1 MRSWSQKRL
10 RKDREIM
17 KVAVL
22 DINGKD
28 TGRKA
33 DLSNDVFAIEPN
45 NHAVYLDVK
54 QYLANQRQGTHK
66 AKERAEIV
74 GSTRKIKKQKG
85 TGTARAGSIKS
96 GVFKGGG
103 RIFGPRPRNYGFKL
117 NKNVKRLARKSALTI
132 KAQEKAITVL
142 EDFNFEAP
150 KTKEFTAVLKAL
162 NLESKKSLF
171 VLGAP
176 NNNVYLSSRNLKGSE
191 VITNSELSTYKIL
204 NATQVVLLESAVE
217 GIESNL
223 SK

>member
-1 MRSWSQKRL
+1 
-10 RKDREIM
+10 M

-28 TGRKA
+28 TGRKIE
-33 DLSNDVFAIEPN
+33 LSNDVFAIEPN

-66 AKERAEIV
+66 AKERAEIA

-103 RIFGPRPRNYGFKL
+103 RMFGPRPRNYSFKL
-117 NKNVKRLARKSALTI
+117 NKNLKRLARRSALTM
-132 KAQEKAITVL
+132 KANEEAIVVL
-142 EDFNFEAP
+142 EDFNFDTP
-150 KTKEFTAVLKAL
+150 KTKNFTAVLKAL
-162 NLESKKSLF
+162 GVDNKKSLF
-171 VLGAP
+171 VLGAS

-191 VITNSELSTYKIL
+191 VVTNSELSTYKIL
-204 NATQVVLLESAVE
+204 NANKLVLLESSLE

>member
-1 MRSWSQKRL
+1 
-10 RKDREIM
+10 
-17 KVAVL
+17 
-22 DINGKD
+22 
-28 TGRKA
+28 
-33 DLSNDVFAIEPN
+33 VFGIEPN

-66 AKERAEIV
+66 AKERGEIA

-103 RIFGPRPRNYGFKL
+103 RMFGPRPRNYGFKL
-117 NKNVKRLARKSALTI
+117 NKNVKRLARKSALSI
-132 KAQEKAITVL
+132 KANENSITVL

-150 KTKEFTAVLKAL
+150 KTKNFTAVLKAL
-162 NLESKKSLF
+162 ELDNKKSLF
-171 VLGAP
+171 VLGGS

-191 VITNSELSTYKIL
+191 VVTTSELSTYKIL
-204 NATQVVLLESAVE
+204 NANQVVLLEGSLE
-217 GIESNL
+217 GIEANL

>member
-1 MRSWSQKRL
+1 
-10 RKDREIM
+10 M

-66 AKERAEIV
+66 AKERGEIV

-132 KAQEKAITVL
+132 KANEKAITVL

-162 NLESKKSLF
+162 KLDSKKSLF
-171 VLGAP
+171 VLGGP

-204 NATQVVLLESAVE
+204 NANQVVLLESALE

>member
-1 MRSWSQKRL
+1 
-10 RKDREIM
+10 M

-150 KTKEFTAVLKAL
+150 KTKEFTAILKAL

-204 NATQVVLLESAVE
+204 NANQVVLLESAVE